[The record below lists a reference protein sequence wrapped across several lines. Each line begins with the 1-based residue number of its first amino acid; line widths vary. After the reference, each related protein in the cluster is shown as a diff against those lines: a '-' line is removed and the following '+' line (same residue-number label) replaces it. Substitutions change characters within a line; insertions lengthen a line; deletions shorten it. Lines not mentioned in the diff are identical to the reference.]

1 MLPVSFFSNYQL
13 RPLMV
18 SDTEEYYNLVSN
30 NRRRL
35 EIFFTGTVSRTSSL
49 ADTRVFVEEM
59 IAKMEHRTYFP
70 YLVIDLDNKLP
81 VGFVDLK
88 NIDWSIPKSEL
99 GCYIDSKY
107 ANKGIGYEAFSQ
119 FCQLCFDQLKF
130 NKLFIRTH
138 QTNHAARRLA
148 EKCNFEVEGIIRR
161 DYKTTSGEIVDLMYY
176 GRLNDNI

>member
-88 NIDWSIPKSEL
+88 IL
-99 GCYIDSKY
+99 
-107 ANKGIGYEAFSQ
+107 IGQ
-119 FCQLCFDQLKF
+119 FQNQNWVAILIQNMPIKVLDM
-130 NKLFIRTH
+130 KLF
-138 QTNHAARRLA
+138 L
-148 EKCNFEVEGIIRR
+148 NFVNFVLI
-161 DYKTTSGEIVDLMYY
+161 S
-176 GRLNDNI
+176 